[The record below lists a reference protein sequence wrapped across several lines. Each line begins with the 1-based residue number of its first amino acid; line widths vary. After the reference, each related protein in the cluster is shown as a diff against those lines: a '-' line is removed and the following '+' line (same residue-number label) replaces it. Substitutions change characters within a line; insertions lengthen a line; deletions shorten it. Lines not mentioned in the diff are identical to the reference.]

1 MNKMISNKSL
11 HEIDQ
16 KHYLP
21 TFRRYPI
28 ALERGEGS
36 HVWDVDGNQYI
47 DMLAGIA
54 VSNIGH
60 AHPQL
65 VKAIA
70 EQAAKLIHISNFYVS
85 EPQMKLVEKLATL
98 SGLERVFLG
107 NSGAEA
113 LEGAIKI
120 ARKYGSKNGRG
131 SQIIAMEGAFHG
143 RTLATV
149 AATGKKAMMV
159 GFDPIPTGFSHV
171 PFNDIEKLKSA
182 ITEDIAGIML
192 EPIQGEG
199 GVNPA
204 HQEYLEQVRS
214 LCDEHNIA
222 LIFDEVQ
229 TGIGRTGKMFAHE
242 HYGVKP
248 DIMTL
253 AKGLGGGVPIGAVL
267 ASEKVGQAIDWGDH
281 GTTFGGNPLASS
293 AALAVLAVIE
303 SEALLAEATEKGKW
317 IADQLNA
324 ARSEYPEIEEIRGK
338 GLMVGI
344 QVSVD
349 PKAVVST
356 MLEKKVLANATAGN
370 VIRLVPPLNIK
381 KETLQEVMEILLAS
395 IKENRK

>member
-1 MNKMISNKSL
+1 MITNKSL

-36 HVWDVDGNQYI
+36 HVWDVEGNKYI

-60 AHPQL
+60 AHPAL
-65 VKAIA
+65 VKAISD
-70 EQAAKLIHISNFYVS
+70 QAAKLIHISNFYVS
-85 EPQMKLVEKLATL
+85 EPQMKLVEKLAKL

-131 SQIIAMEGAFHG
+131 SQIIAMESAFHG

-149 AATGKKAMMV
+149 AATGKKAMMI

-171 PFNDIEKLKSA
+171 PFNDIEKLKAA
-182 ITEDIAGIML
+182 ITDDIAGIMM

-204 HQEYLEQVRS
+204 HQEYLEQVRN

-229 TGIGRTGKMFAHE
+229 SGIGRTGKMFAHE

-267 ASEKVGQAIDWGDH
+267 ANEKVGQAIDWGDH

-293 AALAVLAVIE
+293 AALAVLDVIE
-303 SEALLAEATEKGKW
+303 SEGLLAEATEKGKW
-317 IADQLNA
+317 MTDQLNA
-324 ARSEYPEIEEIRGK
+324 AKAEYPEIEEVRGK
-338 GLMVGI
+338 GLMIGV
-344 QVSVD
+344 QVYVD
-349 PKAVVST
+349 PKAVVSS
-356 MLEKKVLANATAGN
+356 MLQKKVLANATAGN

-381 KETLQEVMEILLAS
+381 KETLEEVLEILLAS